1 MGYRYLEQMTEAYNI
16 LLLKNTADFKKAIE
30 NLSENKVVLAHGFCT
45 RCQQISYYV
54 SDCNQG
60 IRSHICSECGGRFFV
75 NGYKGYIAM
84 EDLNGS
90 AIEENIK
97 ITKKLGKK
105 ISSPEYPDNKKP
117 KIPPK
122 TNKEAPIKYGKNCG
136 LPSHNTFSFESK
148 TLFSSCT
155 IYQL

>member
-97 ITKKLGKK
+97 SEIKRLNSILVQKK
-105 ISSPEYPDNKKP
+105 ILRDVLEQAYLNRNHEIYKIQQECDELTVLKKS
-117 KIPPK
+117 I
-122 TNKEAPIKYGKNCG
+122 I
-136 LPSHNTFSFESK
+136 
-148 TLFSSCT
+148 
-155 IYQL
+155 